1 MATKLLHDKPVSK
14 VVDNWKMMH
23 SLDQLRGL
31 LQAHSEVQIHHVK
44 RKSNKLAN
52 LLANYGV
59 SKRQEFQEIR
69 WEDQVEVSLRRDC

>member
-1 MATKLLHDKPVSK
+1 MASSLSGGGLSYHPAKLLHDKSVNK
-14 VVDNWKMMH
+14 VADNWKMAH

-44 RKSNKLAN
+44 RKANRLAD

-59 SKRQEFQEIR
+59 SQRHEFQ
-69 WEDQVEVSLRRDC
+69 